1 MRRLS
6 KVILSFFMV
15 ASLSS
20 LTACDVIGGFLGKP
34 DDGGNSGT
42 EQPDVTPPVTEP
54 VISAVSLVLN
64 GGVSDPLTE
73 YQEGT
78 KVTLPVPEREHYTF
92 CGWYENDGFEG
103 NNVSVISETST
114 GALTFYAKWA
124 PEEYDLTYYVDGVKT
139 EYALASYE
147 YGKEYD
153 LPLPQKAEHSF
164 SGWYADSEY
173 SGEIVTQ
180 IKVGDFGDKTFY
192 GKFTSEIELQLTAF
206 GGYEEGAFVEFIA
219 QSDEKD
225 EDYKVEYKTKSGA
238 DSSYKAIDGQL
249 IRVSGGKVRADV
261 LGLAAGDYTLR
272 VTAGSKCTEKDVTVT
287 AYDRSGYAH
296 FGADESV
303 GAYNGDGTP
312 KSGAYIVYV
321 SEETKNSVVAPWNS
335 KIKGLVP
342 LLDDLRNAKK
352 PVIVR
357 ILGTVGAA
365 TWSAKNWAELK
376 VKYDEAEA
384 AGGGKIKNDASIVG
398 INGKAL
404 PTSSDSLTQAAL
416 ISGGYN
422 QLDTSVYTELNGLSS
437 KISYKSSSSGSGFDS
452 CWNNCEIADASNV
465 TLEGVGTDAQIVQ
478 WGLTWKKCSSIE
490 VRNITFDDYT
500 EDACSFE
507 GSTSSEF
514 SGLTVDKFNSNRIWV
529 HHNTFNEGIN
539 YWDVCAE
546 QDKREGDGATD
557 FKRCSYVTIS
567 YNHYYNNH
575 KTGLIGSDDNVFTA
589 NVTFHHN
596 FYDRCSSRLPLARQA
611 NMHMYN
617 NYYYKSTGTNMSIR
631 SGGYAYI
638 EYCYFENAK
647 NPVQTQLGTKSVEIN
662 GESVKLDG
670 FVKLFGC
677 KFVENELE
685 SKYRLDVNKYNI
697 TLATTRAQAV
707 ANDNIYYENFDTDS
721 SGFYYKNGKSDVTDL
736 ITDVERI
743 PELIRKCA
751 GVHLN

>member
-1 MRRLS
+1 
-6 KVILSFFMV
+6 MV

-42 EQPDVTPPVTEP
+42 EQPDVTPPVTDP

-64 GGVSDPLTE
+64 GGVSDPLTK
-73 YQEGT
+73 YREGT

-147 YGKEYD
+147 YGNEYD

-180 IKVGDFGDKTFY
+180 IKDGDFGDKTFY
-192 GKFTSEIELQLTAF
+192 GKFTSESELQLTAF

-225 EDYKVEYKTKSGA
+225 EDYKVEYKTKSGS
-238 DSSYKAIDGQL
+238 DGSYKAIDGQL

-272 VTAGSKCTEKDVTVT
+272 VTAGNKCIEKDVTVT

-296 FGADESV
+296 FGAGEGV
-303 GAYNGDGTP
+303 GAYNADGTP
-312 KSGAYIVYV
+312 KNGAYIVYV

-342 LLDDLRNAKK
+342 LLGDVRNAKK

-357 ILGTVGAA
+357 ILGTIGAA

-376 VKYDEAEA
+376 VKYDAAEA
-384 AGGGKIKNDASIVG
+384 AGGGKIKNDASIIG

-437 KISYKSSSSGSGFDS
+437 KISYKSSSSESGFDS

-465 TLEGVGTDAQIVQ
+465 TLEGVGADAQIVQ

-514 SGLTVDKFNSNRIWV
+514 SGLTVDKFNSKRIWV

-557 FKRCSYVTIS
+557 FKRCSYLTIS

-721 SGFYYKNGKSDVTDL
+721 NGFYYKNGKSDVTEL

-751 GVHLN
+751 GVHKN